1 MYRNDYNFFSQDTKD
16 QGDNDLNDVISSQ
29 KDIYDSSVHS
39 SRTNSAMSSCLSTDT
54 SSVVMNIRNET
65 EKNSMEEIKGVTDFD
80 ISQLKS
86 WLDCNKLDE

>member
-1 MYRNDYNFFSQDTKD
+1 M
-16 QGDNDLNDVISSQ
+16 LNDVISSQ

-54 SSVVMNIRNET
+54 SSVVMNIRNDT
-65 EKNSMEEIKGVTDFD
+65 EKKSLEEIKGVTDFD

-86 WLDCNKLDE
+86 WLDCNKIDE